1 MNLGLAFRSISL
13 EVISAYCFASSAH
26 TLDSENFQSEILT
39 AIDNSL
45 PMLWV
50 FKHFPLVKSL
60 LLGVPECFA
69 SVLKPSAKGIL
80 AQRKQMGAQI
90 DDILK
95 DPSSLQTV
103 DHETIYHHFLTP
115 QPENQRM
122 PPITREWL
130 LDEGLYLR
138 FAGSDTVGNICTV
151 GTYHILHDK
160 DVHQKLFKTLKE
172 AWPDK
177 GTPAGYETLEKLTY
191 LVSFFLHFG
200 SHLGGAH
207 NVLIDG
213 SYKRVPENGS
223 RDCHTS
229 PSHCRSNG

>member
-1 MNLGLAFRSISL
+1 L

-26 TLDSENFQSEILT
+26 TLDSENFQNEILT
-39 AIDNSL
+39 AIDRTL
-45 PMLWV
+45 PMIWI
-50 FKHFPLVKSL
+50 FKHFPLIKTF

-69 SVLKPSAKGIL
+69 SVLKPSTKGIL
-80 AQRKQMGAQI
+80 DQRKQMGAQI
-90 DDILK
+90 DGILK

-138 FAGSDTVGNICTV
+138 FAGSDTVGNVCTV

-177 GTPAGYETLEKLTY
+177 GTPASYEILEKLTY
-191 LVSFFLHFG
+191 LVSFSLHFG
-200 SHLGGAH
+200 GHLGGAH
-207 NVLIDG
+207 DVL
-213 SYKRVPENGS
+213 
-223 RDCHTS
+223 T
-229 PSHCRSNG
+229 